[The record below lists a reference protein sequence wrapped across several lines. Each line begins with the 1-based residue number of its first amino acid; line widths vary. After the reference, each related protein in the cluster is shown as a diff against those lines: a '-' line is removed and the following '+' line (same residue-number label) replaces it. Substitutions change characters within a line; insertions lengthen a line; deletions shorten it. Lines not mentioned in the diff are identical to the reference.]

1 MKTIR
6 QAMKE
11 KDSEIWWTTPDTH
24 VYTALGLMA
33 DKGVGALIVLDKEKI
48 VGIFSERDYARKVIL
63 MGKSSKDIFVRE
75 IMTTKV
81 RFITPEQTCEQALA
95 LMTDKHIR
103 HLPVLQDEKLVG
115 IISIGDL
122 VKAVIDEQK
131 KTIDKLEKY
140 ILANTSIT

>member
-6 QAMKE
+6 QAIKE

-24 VYTALGLMA
+24 VFNALSLMA
-33 DKGVGALIVLDKEKI
+33 EKSVGALLVIEKGKI
-48 VGIFSERDYARKVIL
+48 VGVFSERDYARKVIL
-63 MGKSSKDIFVRE
+63 KGKSSKDIYVRE
-75 IMTTKV
+75 IMTTNV

-103 HLPVLQDEKLVG
+103 HLPVLQDDQLIG
-115 IISIGDL
+115 IVSIGDL
-122 VKAVIDEQK
+122 VKAVIDDQK

>member
-6 QAMKE
+6 QILKE
-11 KDSEIWWTTPDTH
+11 KDSEIWWTTPETP
-24 VYTALGLMA
+24 VYSALNMMA
-33 DKGVGALIVLDKEKI
+33 EKSVGALLVIDKGKI
-48 VGIFSERDYARKVIL
+48 LGIFSERDYARKVIL
-63 MGKSSKDIFVRE
+63 KGKSSKDIYVRE
-75 IMTTKV
+75 IMTTNV

-103 HLPVLQDEKLVG
+103 HLPVLQDDQLVG
-115 IISIGDL
+115 IVSIGDL

-131 KTIDKLEKY
+131 RTIDKLEKY

>member
-6 QAMKE
+6 QAI
-11 KDSEIWWTTPDTH
+11 KDKASDIWWTSPDTH
-24 VYTALGLMA
+24 VYSALSMMA
-33 DKGVGALIVLDKEKI
+33 EKGVGALIVIDKEKI

-75 IMTTKV
+75 IMTTNV
-81 RFITPEQTCEQALA
+81 RFITPEQTCDQALA

-103 HLPVLQDEKLVG
+103 HLPVLQDDKLIG
-115 IISIGDL
+115 IVSIGDL

>member
-6 QAMKE
+6 QAMKD
-11 KDSEIWWTTPDTH
+11 KNAEIWWTSPDTH
-24 VYTALGLMA
+24 VFTALSMMA
-33 DKGVGALIVLDKEKI
+33 EKGVGALIVLENEKI

-63 MGKSSKDIFVRE
+63 MGKSSKDIYVRE
-75 IMTTKV
+75 IMTTNV

-103 HLPVLQDEKLVG
+103 HLPVLEEGKLIG

>member
-1 MKTIR
+1 MKTVR
-6 QAMKE
+6 QVIKD

-24 VYTALGLMA
+24 VFSALSLMA
-33 DKGVGALIVLDKEKI
+33 EKSVGALLVIDNGKI

-63 MGKSSKDIFVRE
+63 KGKSSKDIYVRE
-75 IMTTKV
+75 IMTTSV

-103 HLPVLQDEKLVG
+103 HLPVLEDDQLLG
-115 IISIGDL
+115 IVSIGDL

>member
-6 QAMKE
+6 QAIKE

-24 VYTALGLMA
+24 VFNALGLMA
-33 DKGVGALIVLDKEKI
+33 EKSVGALLVIDKGKI

-63 MGKSSKDIFVRE
+63 KGKSSKDIYVRE
-75 IMTTKV
+75 IMTTNV

-103 HLPVLQDEKLVG
+103 HLPVLHDDQLVG
-115 IISIGDL
+115 IVSIGDL
-122 VKAVIDEQK
+122 VKAVIDDQK

>member
-6 QAMKE
+6 QIIKE
-11 KDSEIWWTTPDTH
+11 KESEIWWTSPDTH
-24 VYTALGLMA
+24 VYAALTLMA
-33 DKGVGALIVLDKEKI
+33 EKSVGALLVIDNDKI

-63 MGKSSKDIFVRE
+63 KGKSSKDIFVRE
-75 IMTTKV
+75 IMTTNV

-103 HLPVLQDEKLVG
+103 HLPVLQDDQLIG
-115 IISIGDL
+115 IVSIGDL
-122 VKAVIDEQK
+122 VKAVIDDQK

>member
-6 QAMKE
+6 QAL
-11 KDSEIWWTTPDTH
+11 KDKDPEIWWTTPDTQ
-24 VYTALGLMA
+24 VFSALSLMA
-33 DKGVGALIVLDKEKI
+33 EKGVGALLVKEKDKI

-75 IMTTKV
+75 IMTTNV
-81 RFITPEQTCEQALA
+81 RFITPEQTCDQALA

-103 HLPVLQDEKLVG
+103 HLPVLQDDKLVG
-115 IISIGDL
+115 IVSIGDL

>member
-11 KDSEIWWTTPDTH
+11 KDNEIWWTTPDTH
-24 VYTALGLMA
+24 VYAALSLMA
-33 DKGVGALIVLDKEKI
+33 EKGVGALIVLDKEKI

-75 IMTTKV
+75 IMTTNV
-81 RFITPEQTCEQALA
+81 RFITPEQTCGQALA

-103 HLPVLQDEKLVG
+103 HLPVLQDEKLIG

>member
-6 QAMKE
+6 QAIKE
-11 KDSEIWWTTPDTH
+11 KETEIWWTTPDTH
-24 VYTALGLMA
+24 VFNALSLMA
-33 DKGVGALIVLDKEKI
+33 EKSVGALLVIEKGKI

-63 MGKSSKDIFVRE
+63 KGKSSKDIFVRE
-75 IMTTKV
+75 IMTTNV

-103 HLPVLQDEKLVG
+103 HLPVLQDDQLVG
-115 IISIGDL
+115 IVSIGDL
-122 VKAVIDEQK
+122 VKAVIDDQK

>member
-6 QAMKE
+6 QILKE
-11 KDSEIWWTTPDTH
+11 KESEIWWTTPNTP
-24 VYTALGLMA
+24 VFTALSMMA
-33 DKGVGALIVLDKEKI
+33 EKSVGALLVIENDKI
-48 VGIFSERDYARKVIL
+48 TGIFSERDYARKVIL
-63 MGKSSKDIFVRE
+63 KGKSSKDIFVRE
-75 IMTTKV
+75 IMTTNV

-103 HLPVLQDEKLVG
+103 HLPVLQDDQLLG
-115 IISIGDL
+115 IVSIGDL

>member
-11 KDSEIWWTTPDTH
+11 KDSEIWWTTPDTR
-24 VYTALGLMA
+24 VYAALSLMA

-75 IMTTKV
+75 IMTTNV

-103 HLPVLQDEKLVG
+103 HLPVFENEKLVG

>member
-6 QAMKE
+6 QAIKD
-11 KDSEIWWTTPDTH
+11 KDSDIWWTTPDTH
-24 VYTALGLMA
+24 VFSALNLMSE
-33 DKGVGALIVLDKEKI
+33 KGIGALIVLDKEKI

-75 IMTTKV
+75 IMTTNV

-103 HLPVLQDEKLVG
+103 HLPVLQDDKLIGLV
-115 IISIGDL
+115 SIGDL

>member
-6 QAMKE
+6 QVMKE
-11 KDSEIWWTTPDTH
+11 KDPEIWWTNPDTH
-24 VYTALGLMA
+24 VFAALSLMA
-33 DKGVGALIVLDKEKI
+33 EKSVGALLVIDKGKI

-63 MGKSSKDIFVRE
+63 KGKSSKDIFVRE
-75 IMTTKV
+75 IMTTNV
-81 RFITPEQTCEQALA
+81 RFITPEQTCEQALG

-103 HLPVLQDEKLVG
+103 HLPVLQDEKLLG
-115 IISIGDL
+115 IVSIGDL
-122 VKAVIDEQK
+122 VKAVIDDQK

>member
-6 QAMKE
+6 QIIKE
-11 KDSEIWWTTPDTH
+11 KEAEIWWTTPDTH
-24 VYTALGLMA
+24 VFSALSLMA
-33 DKGVGALIVLDKEKI
+33 EKSVGALLVIDKGKI

-63 MGKSSKDIFVRE
+63 KGKSSKDMFVRE
-75 IMTTKV
+75 IMTTNV

-95 LMTDKHIR
+95 LMTEKHIR
-103 HLPVLQDEKLVG
+103 HLPVLQDDQLIG
-115 IISIGDL
+115 IVSIGDL